1 VLSGLTSVAG
11 VVGGPRQV
19 ARSLS
24 PAIHNAGYRA
34 LGLDW
39 VYVGF
44 PVAAEGADA
53 VAVLRGL
60 GGSGVAGFNVTM
72 PHKRAAAEAVDRLA
86 GQAAVV
92 GAVNAVEVTGRE
104 LVGWNTDGEG
114 LASFLVRETDT
125 NLDGC
130 SLVVIGAGGSARSVV
145 SGLVLAG
152 AGSVT
157 VLARDPDRAAA
168 LAPMAGEGPFRVL
181 PLEAFDSASASPS
194 TEAVG
199 AADVI
204 VNATPVGQEGEAPL
218 IPVES
223 IRPGAVV
230 VDLVYHPLETPLVQA
245 ASRAGARAYGGL
257 GMLVHQA
264 ALAFEIFT
272 GRSAPLEAMWAGARE
287 ALARP

>member
-44 PVAAEGADA
+44 PVAAQGADA

-72 PHKRAAAEAVDRLA
+72 PHKLAAAEAVDRLA

-92 GAVNAVEVTGRE
+92 GAVNAVEVTGGE

-125 NLDGC
+125 DLDGR
-130 SLVVIGAGGSARSVV
+130 SVVVIGAGGSARSVV

-152 AGSVT
+152 AGRVT
-157 VLARDPDRAAA
+157 VLARDPERAAA
-168 LAPMAGEGPFRVL
+168 LAPFAGEAPFQAL
-181 PLEAFDSASASPS
+181 PLSSAGV
-194 TEAVG
+194 AVAG
-199 AADVI
+199 ADVI

-218 IPVES
+218 IPVDA

-245 ASRAGARAYGGL
+245 ASRAGAKAYGGL

-287 ALARP
+287 ALTRP

>member
-11 VVGGPRQV
+11 VAGGPRQV

-44 PVAAEGADA
+44 PVGAEGADA

-72 PHKRAAAEAVDRLA
+72 PHKLAAAEAVDRLA

-92 GAVNAVEVTGRE
+92 GAVNAVEVTGGE

-114 LASFLVRETDT
+114 LASSLVRETDT
-125 NLDGC
+125 DLDGC
-130 SLVVIGAGGSARSVV
+130 SLLVIGAGGSARSVV
-145 SGLVLAG
+145 SGLVAAG
-152 AGSVT
+152 AGAVT

-168 LAPMAGEGPFRVL
+168 LAPMAGEASFRAL
-181 PLEAFDSASASPS
+181 PLSPAAAA
-194 TEAVG
+194 AV
-199 AADVI
+199 AEADVI

-218 IPVES
+218 IPVDA

-245 ASRAGARAYGGL
+245 ASRAGAKAYGGL

-287 ALARP
+287 ALTRP

>member
-1 VLSGLTSVAG
+1 MLSGLTSVAG
-11 VVGGPRQV
+11 IVGGPRQV

-44 PVAAEGADA
+44 PVAVGGADA

-72 PHKRAAAEAVDRLA
+72 PHKLAAAEAVDHLA
-86 GQAAVV
+86 GQAGVV
-92 GAVNAVEVTGRE
+92 GAVNAVEVTGSE

-125 NLDGC
+125 DLDGC

-168 LAPMAGEGPFRVL
+168 LGRMAGEAPFRAL
-181 PLEAFDSASASPS
+181 PLGASASASA
-194 TEAVG
+194 AVG

-204 VNATPVGQEGEAPL
+204 VNATPVGQEGEAPP
-218 IPVES
+218 IPVEA

-287 ALARP
+287 ALTRQ

>member
-1 VLSGLTSVAG
+1 MLSGLTSVAG

-39 VYVGF
+39 IYVGF
-44 PVAAEGADA
+44 PVAAEGPDA

-72 PHKRAAAEAVDRLA
+72 PHKLAAVEAVDRLA

-92 GAVNAVEVTGRE
+92 GAVNAVEVTGSE

-125 NLDGC
+125 DLDGC

-145 SGLVLAG
+145 SGLVQAG
-152 AGSVT
+152 VGSVT

-168 LAPMAGEGPFRVL
+168 LASMAGEGPFRAL
-181 PLEAFDSASASPS
+181 PLEASDSAAASA
-194 TEAVG
+194 EAVG

-204 VNATPVGQEGEAPL
+204 VNATPVGQEGEAPP
-218 IPVES
+218 IPVEA

-272 GRSAPLEAMWAGARE
+272 GRSAPLDAMWAGARE
-287 ALARP
+287 APTRP

>member
-1 VLSGLTSVAG
+1 VLSGSTCVAG
-11 VVGGPRQV
+11 VVGGPVQV

-44 PVAAEGADA
+44 PVAPEEDDA

-60 GGSGVAGFNVTM
+60 GRSGVAGFNVTM
-72 PHKRAAAEAVDRLA
+72 PHKLAAAAAVDRLA

-92 GAVNAVEVTGRE
+92 GAVNAVEVTGNE

-114 LASFLVRETDT
+114 LASFLLRQTDT
-125 NLDGC
+125 DLDGC
-130 SLVVIGAGGSARSVV
+130 SVVVIGAGGSARSVV

-152 AGSVT
+152 AGAVT

-168 LAPMAGEGPFRVL
+168 LAPMAGEASFRAL
-181 PLEAFDSASASPS
+181 PLSSAA
-194 TEAVG
+194 AVVVAG
-199 AADVI
+199 ADVI
-204 VNATPVGQEGEAPL
+204 VNATPVGQEGEPPL
-218 IPVES
+218 IPVEA

-245 ASRAGARAYGGL
+245 ASRAGVKAYGGL

-272 GRSAPLEAMWAGARE
+272 GRSAPLEALWAGARE
-287 ALARP
+287 ALMRP

>member
-1 VLSGLTSVAG
+1 VLSGSTCVAG
-11 VVGGPRQV
+11 VVGGPLQV

-44 PVAAEGADA
+44 PVAAEGEDA

-60 GGSGVAGFNVTM
+60 GRSGVAGFNVTM
-72 PHKRAAAEAVDRLA
+72 PHKLAAAAAVDHLA

-92 GAVNAVEVTGRE
+92 GAVNAVEVTGNE

-125 NLDGC
+125 DLDGC
-130 SLVVIGAGGSARSVV
+130 SVVVIGAGGSARSVV

-152 AGSVT
+152 AGAVT

-168 LAPMAGEGPFRVL
+168 LAPMAGEASFRAL
-181 PLEAFDSASASPS
+181 PLSSAGA
-194 TEAVG
+194 AVAG
-199 AADVI
+199 ADVI
-204 VNATPVGQEGEAPL
+204 VNATPVGQEGEDPL
-218 IPVES
+218 IPVDA

-245 ASRAGARAYGGL
+245 ASRAGAKAYGGL

-272 GRSAPLEAMWAGARE
+272 GRSAPLEALWAGARE
-287 ALARP
+287 ALMRP

>member
-60 GGSGVAGFNVTM
+60 GGSGVAGFSVTM
-72 PHKRAAAEAVDRLA
+72 PHKLAAAEAVDRLA

-92 GAVNAVEVTGRE
+92 GAVNAVEVTGSE

-125 NLDGC
+125 DLDGC

-168 LAPMAGEGPFRVL
+168 LAPMAGEGPFRAL
-181 PLEAFDSASASPS
+181 PLGASDSASASAS
-194 TEAVG
+194 AEAVG

-287 ALARP
+287 GLARP

>member
-1 VLSGLTSVAG
+1 VLSGSTCVAG

-44 PVAAEGADA
+44 PVAAEGEDA

-60 GGSGVAGFNVTM
+60 GRSGVAGFNVTM
-72 PHKRAAAEAVDRLA
+72 PHKLAAAEAVDRLA

-92 GAVNAVEVTGRE
+92 GAVNAVEVTGNE

-125 NLDGC
+125 DLDGC

-152 AGSVT
+152 AGAVT
-157 VLARDPDRAAA
+157 VLARDPERAAA
-168 LAPMAGEGPFRVL
+168 LAPMAGEASFRAL
-181 PLEAFDSASASPS
+181 PLSSAGA
-194 TEAVG
+194 AVAG
-199 AADVI
+199 ADVI
-204 VNATPVGQEGEAPL
+204 VNATPVGQEGEDPL
-218 IPVES
+218 IPVDA

-230 VDLVYHPLETPLVQA
+230 VDLVYHPLETPLVEA
-245 ASRAGARAYGGL
+245 ASRAGAKAYGGL

-272 GRSAPLEAMWAGARE
+272 GRSAPLEAMWAGARA
-287 ALARP
+287 ALTRP

>member
-1 VLSGLTSVAG
+1 VLSGSTSVTG
-11 VVGGPRQV
+11 VAGGPRQV

-39 VYVGF
+39 IYVGF
-44 PVAAEGADA
+44 PVAAEGMDA
-53 VAVLRGL
+53 VSVLRGL
-60 GGSGVAGFNVTM
+60 GGAGVAGFNVTM
-72 PHKRAAAEAVDRLA
+72 PHKLAAAEAVDHLV
-86 GQAAVV
+86 GQAAIV
-92 GAVNAVEVTGRE
+92 GAVNTVEVTGSE

-114 LASFLVRETDT
+114 LASFLVRETAAL
-125 NLDGC
+125 LDGC
-130 SLVVIGAGGSARSVV
+130 SLLVIGAGGSARSVV

-152 AGSVT
+152 ADRVT

-168 LAPMAGEGPFRVL
+168 LAPMAGEASFRAL
-181 PLEAFDSASASPS
+181 PLAAAEVAA
-194 TEAVG
+194 EAVG

-218 IPVES
+218 IPVEA
-223 IRPGAVV
+223 IRPDAVV
-230 VDLVYHPLETPLVQA
+230 VDLVYHPLETPLVEA
-245 ASRAGARAYGGL
+245 ASRAGAKAYGGL

-287 ALARP
+287 ALHQP

>member
-1 VLSGLTSVAG
+1 MLSGLTSVAG

-44 PVAAEGADA
+44 PVDAPDASSVVGA
-53 VAVLRGL
+53 LRGL
-60 GGSGVAGFNVTM
+60 GHAGVAGFNVTM
-72 PHKRAAAEAVDRLA
+72 PHKLAAAEAVDALA
-86 GQAAVV
+86 GQAATV
-92 GAVNAVEVTGRE
+92 GAVNTVEVTGHQ

-125 NLDGC
+125 DLNGC

-152 AGSVT
+152 TASVT

-168 LAPMAGEGPFRVL
+168 LAPIAGEAPFGAL
-181 PLEAFDSASASPS
+181 PLGGSAAAA
-194 TEAVG
+194 AVR

-218 IPVES
+218 IPVEA
-223 IRPGAVV
+223 IHPGAVV

-287 ALARP
+287 ALVRP

>member
-11 VVGGPRQV
+11 VAGGPRQV

-44 PVAAEGADA
+44 PVAAEGAEA

-72 PHKRAAAEAVDRLA
+72 PHKLAAAEAVDRLA

-92 GAVNAVEVTGRE
+92 GAVNAVEVTGGE

-125 NLDGC
+125 DLDGC
-130 SLVVIGAGGSARSVV
+130 SLLVIGAGGSARSVV
-145 SGLVLAG
+145 SGLVAAG
-152 AGSVT
+152 AGAVT

-168 LAPMAGEGPFRVL
+168 LAPMAGEASFRAL
-181 PLEAFDSASASPS
+181 PLSPAAAA
-194 TEAVG
+194 AV
-199 AADVI
+199 AEADVI

-218 IPVES
+218 IPVDA

-245 ASRAGARAYGGL
+245 ASRAGAKAYGGL

-287 ALARP
+287 ALTRP